1 MTPLRWIALAA
12 ALILVVPAM
21 IAIVRAFG
29 PHGTGE
35 RARPGRALEAVWT
48 IVPVAGVAALVAFS
62 VAAR

>member
-1 MTPLRWIALAA
+1 MTPLRWTALVA

-21 IAIVRAFG
+21 IAIVRAFWPYG
-29 PHGTGE
+29 ADRP
-35 RARPGRALEAVWT
+35 ARPGRALEAVWT